1 MNFNEGEITKMINI
15 EAVEQAGEQIWQ
27 TRNQINYTT
36 LGLTVAYTVH
46 KLRDGEIYI
55 PEYQRHLVWT
65 EQKRMRLIE
74 SILLDLPISE
84 LFAVKIEEEKWEL
97 LDGVQR
103 LTTLDAFMNND
114 IELKNLETLS
124 KCNGFRFS
132 DLSPLEQEKFES
144 RGIRLVLLLDN
155 LRVETRRDIFTRI
168 NGLSN
173 YPQF

>member
-1 MNFNEGEITKMINI
+1 MNS

-27 TRNQINYTT
+27 TRNKMDYTT
-36 LGLTVAYTVH
+36 LGLTVGYTVQM
-46 KLRDGEIYI
+46 LRDGEIYI
-55 PEYQRHLVWT
+55 PEYQPPVVWT
-65 EQKRMRLIE
+65 DKKRMRLIE

-103 LTTLDAFMNND
+103 LTTLDAFLNNE
-114 IELKNLETLS
+114 IQLKNLETLS

-144 RGIRLVLLLDN
+144 RGTRVVLLLEN
-155 LRVETRRDIFTRI
+155 VRLETRLELFMRI
-168 NGLSN
+168 NGLDKL
-173 YPQF
+173 PTL